1 MTVMHQANRSAS
13 SVTTD
18 VSWPEHDLRQLA
30 CPEPMQRTIDLADAL
45 TRGESVCVLTPR
57 SPTPLLD
64 VLQGRGLQTCVSVL
78 ASGGAR
84 VWIRRPEHDGPTGD

>member
-1 MTVMHQANRSAS
+1 MAAMQQANRSAS
-13 SVTTD
+13 SATAVT
-18 VSWPEHDLRQLA
+18 WPEHDLRQLA

-45 TRGESVCVLTPR
+45 TWGESVCVLTPR

-64 VLQGRGLQTCVSVL
+64 VLQGRGLQTCVSLL

-84 VWIRRPEHDGPTGD
+84 VWIRRPGHDGPTGD